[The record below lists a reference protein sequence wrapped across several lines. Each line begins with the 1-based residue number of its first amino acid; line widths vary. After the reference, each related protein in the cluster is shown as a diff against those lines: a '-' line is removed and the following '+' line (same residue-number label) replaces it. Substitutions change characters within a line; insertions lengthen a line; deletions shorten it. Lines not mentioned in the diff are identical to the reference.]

1 MEAKRRHFNDKKTL
15 RNSENPE
22 HIDGDDNHDDTSVG
36 PDCST
41 SQRSNSS
48 TQENTSEEAK
58 KTGNVVN
65 NGSNHVS

>member
-1 MEAKRRHFNDKKTL
+1 MRRNRK
-15 RNSENPE
+15 NSE
-22 HIDGDDNHDDTSVG
+22 HIDVDDNYSDTSLG